1 MSIHCNINELTV
13 IASQAIELQVT
24 GGEIEVENDI
34 VITDK
39 IELGSV
45 KLGVEGNIRR
55 SGFMD

>member
-1 MSIHCNINELTV
+1 MKNV
-13 IASQAIELQVT
+13 PAPPGSQAIKLQVT
-24 GGEIEVENDI
+24 GCEIEVENDI